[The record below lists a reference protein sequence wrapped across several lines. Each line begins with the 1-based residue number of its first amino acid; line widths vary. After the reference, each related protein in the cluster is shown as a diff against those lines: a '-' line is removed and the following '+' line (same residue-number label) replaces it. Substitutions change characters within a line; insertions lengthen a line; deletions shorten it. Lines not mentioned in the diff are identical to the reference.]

1 MGSGARKIREKG
13 KSRMKEPENVCE
25 MALCEVEHLFLRPD
39 QLYRF
44 VVMEGCDRCKKLA
57 EVYETV
63 TNDWKQR
70 D

>member
-1 MGSGARKIREKG
+1 
-13 KSRMKEPENVCE
+13 MKEPENVCE